1 MLDGKPAFVVILYAE
16 YILLFPATKRI
27 PDGDALPHGVV
38 SLTVDN
44 DWSNIRAWREYLGLT
59 FYI

>member
-27 PDGDALPHGVV
+27 PDGDALFHEVV
-38 SLTVDN
+38 SLMVDN